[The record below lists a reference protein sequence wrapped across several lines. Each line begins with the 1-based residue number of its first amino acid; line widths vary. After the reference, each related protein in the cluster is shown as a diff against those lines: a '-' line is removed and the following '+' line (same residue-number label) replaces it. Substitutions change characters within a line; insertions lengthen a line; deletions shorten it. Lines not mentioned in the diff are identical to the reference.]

1 MTTVRATIDSSAGS
15 NSGLCSDFFRLWV
28 HAMADS
34 SAELLTSGGASSDP
48 SERMRS
54 HRLRPS
60 NLVWALQTP
69 EPFAQELELEQV
81 SDAKELLT
89 LLQQQLDESQ
99 RDDNRHSKS
108 LSSSISTSKW
118 EWVVLQL
125 RQQQQKYPEKWDA
138 HAAEALLALEQR
150 VLKRNQRTSDSRDS
164 GFTLAHDSRRP
175 SAREDQS
182 AYEVRLTIEDPIGPA
197 DRREESSW
205 TNFSRLLRDASGRT
219 VRTLSVLGTTRENET
234 SLPRSVS
241 TGERSTIIGPVD
253 VRPALTRLSSSSAGA
268 APIRRSTSSLSFT
281 QSMPTLL
288 RSVASYLGLSM
299 EETFLCQICYENVP
313 VTQSFALS
321 NCGHSFCAACLQNF
335 LEFKISEA
343 QVYPSCFH
351 ETEGNHACSTEIATE
366 DIKEVVSAATW
377 EKYVKF
383 KFNKENENARQC
395 PVCDHSEVYPGGS
408 DSPLCICENCG
419 QEFCFVHSNA
429 HRGRTCAEYEKKM
442 VSIEKLN
449 HAMIN
454 EISKPCPGCNNYV
467 EKIGACLVS
476 PC

>member
-1 MTTVRATIDSSAGS
+1 
-15 NSGLCSDFFRLWV
+15 
-28 HAMADS
+28 MADS

-60 NLVWALQTP
+60 DLIWALQAR

-81 SDAKELLT
+81 SDAKELLRQ
-89 LLQQQLDESQ
+89 LQQQLDESQ
-99 RDDNRHSKS
+99 RDDNRHSNS
-108 LSSSISTSKW
+108 AHLISASKW

-125 RQQQQKYPEKWDA
+125 TQQQQKYPEKWDGQ
-138 HAAEALLALEQR
+138 AAEAFVALEQR
-150 VLKRNQRTSDSRDS
+150 VQRLNQRAPDARES
-164 GFTLAHDSRRP
+164 GFTLAHGSRRP
-175 SAREDQS
+175 SATEDQS
-182 AYEVRLTIEDPIGPA
+182 LHEVRLTIQDPIGPA

-205 TNFSRLLRDASGRT
+205 SNFSRLVRDASGRT
-219 VRTLSVLGTTRENET
+219 VRTLSVLGTAHENEI
-234 SLPRSVS
+234 SLHRSVS
-241 TGERSTIIGPVD
+241 TGDRNTVIGPVD
-253 VRPALTRLSSSSAGA
+253 LRPALTRLSSSSAGA
-268 APIRRSTSSLSFT
+268 APIRRSASSLSFT
-281 QSMPTLL
+281 QTMPTLL

-313 VTQSFALS
+313 VTQSFTLS

-351 ETEGNHACSTEIATE
+351 ETEGKHACSTEIATE
-366 DIKEVVSAATW
+366 DIKDVVSAATW

-476 PC
+476 PSR